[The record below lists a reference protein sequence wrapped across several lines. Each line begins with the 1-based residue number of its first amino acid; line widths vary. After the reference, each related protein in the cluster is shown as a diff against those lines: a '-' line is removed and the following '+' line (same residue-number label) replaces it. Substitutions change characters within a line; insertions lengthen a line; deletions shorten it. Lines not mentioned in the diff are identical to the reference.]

1 MILRGGKK
9 VDKEKTVQIYEIMAD
24 ITIDCLNKIKEANTT
39 PDESIMSMIS
49 ATLQLHNFIACSQK
63 PDLFQD

>member
-1 MILRGGKK
+1 MN
-9 VDKEKTVQIYEIMAD
+9 KEKMVQIYEIMAD

-49 ATLQLHNFIACSQK
+49 ATLQLHNSIVCSQK

>member
-1 MILRGGKK
+1 M
-9 VDKEKTVQIYEIMAD
+9 DKEKMVQIYEIMAD
-24 ITIDCLNKIKEANTT
+24 ITIGCLNKIKEANTT

-49 ATLQLHNFIACSQK
+49 ATLQLHNSISCSQK